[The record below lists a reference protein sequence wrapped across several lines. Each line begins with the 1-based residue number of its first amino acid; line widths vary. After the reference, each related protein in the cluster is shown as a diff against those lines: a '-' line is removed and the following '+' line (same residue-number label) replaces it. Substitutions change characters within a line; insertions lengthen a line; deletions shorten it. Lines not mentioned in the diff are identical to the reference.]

1 MKTHRELRPYLKM
14 QRILSLLQPL
24 IDMETE
30 NENTETDV
38 VALTHKMQKE
48 QMDMLKVHEE
58 RQIQGGTITKAS
70 GQSKRK

>member
-1 MKTHRELRPYLKM
+1 M

-58 RQIQGGTITKAS
+58 RQIQGGTIAKAS

>member
-58 RQIQGGTITKAS
+58 RQI
-70 GQSKRK
+70 